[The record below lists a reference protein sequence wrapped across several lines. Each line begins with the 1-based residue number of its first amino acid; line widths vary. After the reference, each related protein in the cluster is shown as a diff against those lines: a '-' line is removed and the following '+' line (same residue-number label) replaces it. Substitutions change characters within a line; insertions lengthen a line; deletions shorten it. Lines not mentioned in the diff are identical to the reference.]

1 MKILKEP
8 FFHFLGLGV
17 FIFAAYAWLGDVD
30 DAEQIVV
37 TRGQQ
42 DNLVSTF
49 KQSWQRPPTTEEFQ
63 GMLEDYIRQEIA
75 YREASAMELDR
86 NDIIIRRRLRQKLE
100 LLTEDLASM
109 TPPTT
114 EEIAA
119 FYEMRKENYRA
130 DPRFSFQQLYF
141 SADHSSEK
149 AREEA
154 LGALVQLEAGGSEAE
169 IAADVISLP
178 RAMRDASRRE
188 VAATFGTGFADALAA
203 LPEESWAGPVE
214 SGFGLHLVRVADHT
228 EARIIPLDEVWPV
241 VRNDLLAER
250 RQQAVKDL
258 YDRLADNYRITVEP
272 FAGDLVR

>member
-141 SADHSSEK
+141 SADQRIEK
-149 AREEA
+149 AHEEA
-154 LGALVQLEAGGSEAE
+154 IGALEHLEAGGSEA
-169 IAADVISLP
+169 V
-178 RAMRDASRRE
+178 SRQFFE
-188 VAATFGTGFADALAA
+188 
-203 LPEESWAGPVE
+203 
-214 SGFGLHLVRVADHT
+214 
-228 EARIIPLDEVWPV
+228 
-241 VRNDLLAER
+241 
-250 RQQAVKDL
+250 
-258 YDRLADNYRITVEP
+258 
-272 FAGDLVR
+272 

>member
-8 FFHFLGLGV
+8 FFHFLALGA
-17 FIFAAYAWLGDVD
+17 FIFAAYAWLGDGD
-30 DAEQIVV
+30 DAGQIVV

-49 KQSWQRPPTTEEFQ
+49 KQSWQRPPTAEEFQ

-75 YREASAMELDR
+75 YREASEMELDR

-119 FYEMRKENYRA
+119 FYEVRKENYRA

-141 SADHSSEK
+141 SADQRTEK

-154 LGALVQLEAGGSEAE
+154 IGALEHLAAGGSEAE

-214 SGFGLHLVRVADHT
+214 SGFGLHLVRVARHT
-228 EARIIPLDEVWPV
+228 EAQIIPLEKVWPV